1 MYFPYHSHPLS
12 SWFLV
17 VLDINRRTLM
27 LYDSIKGKASHDNEV
42 KKTIE
47 PMVQFLLHVVDVLG
61 GDKEFRREMPY
72 LPSKF
77 VMNVLNKVMG
87 KYKIDLTL

>member
-1 MYFPYHSHPLS
+1 
-12 SWFLV
+12 
-17 VLDINRRTLM
+17 
-27 LYDSIKGKASHDNEV
+27 
-42 KKTIE
+42 
-47 PMVQFLLHVVDVLG
+47 MVQFLLHVVDVLG

-77 VMNVLNKVMG
+77 VMNVLNKVIG